1 MKFDIKTG
9 LFVFLCFLAI
19 RAKAQ
24 KEFYILEGEVVNSQ
38 TKLFVNDAEIR
49 FPSLK
54 IEFKSDKN
62 GFFRIAV
69 PSGEIVPIIIN
80 HPDFEI
86 RLDALSVKKDT
97 IITFGLEPLIRS
109 FLIGEVEKTAER
121 YNRVPESQAG
131 MEKLPSIGIKNL
143 PVLAG
148 EKDVLK
154 SFTWFPGIQSAT
166 EGTTELNVRGGS
178 SDQNLYLLDNS
189 TIYKSSHLLGMLST
203 FQALTTDEVDFY
215 KGGFPARF
223 GGRLSSVVDVKT
235 RQPNTQSFQ
244 LEGEIGLIS
253 AKILTEIPVLK
264 GKSGLMFAAR
274 GTYIDKIAR
283 IFVDKNELE
292 SFSFYDIQVKYS
304 HQFNK
309 NNKFVF
315 NYFTDRD
322 DYYFYDRLKTV
333 KDVYTL
339 SEQTWENQ
347 VLSANYSL
355 KLNEKL
361 QTRFFAGFS
370 RYNMYLNNKQE
381 DPDSTLNYSN
391 KFMST
396 ISDYS
401 LTNHTVWDISA
412 KLKLD
417 IGGGFTFHKII
428 PAQIRNQD
436 FDTIFTAHNLDPESP
451 TEFFLYSELLYKLNP
466 NLNIKAGVRN
476 SNYFTDEGK
485 TFSFLEPRLLAHY
498 LLNESSSIKLSYSRM
513 SQFLHLLTN
522 PGLGLPVDLWMASG
536 KEVSP
541 GFANQISADYSRN
554 LNTGNMKMAFTAGVY
569 FKKMQNIT
577 SYLDGYSSHNFTT
590 PYFFNTHSGWQSIVT
605 QGQGKARD
613 VEVMAEKLSGD
624 FTGWLSY
631 TLSSITHQ
639 FKKIN
644 NGKPF
649 PSGFEQKHSISL
661 VGQYKIN
668 QKYDFSFSW
677 DYHSGKPVTIPL
689 YIYFPGNFNFG
700 DATVN
705 YKNKRNLSLYAQ
717 GERNGQRMEA
727 FHRLNIA
734 IRRKFETK
742 HFYGN
747 FELSVYNLYNRHNP
761 FYYYLDSVYNPH
773 LNTPGGIPPPAR
785 TVLKSVS
792 IFPVIPSVSVSFKLK

>member
-9 LFVFLCFLAI
+9 LFVLLCFLAI
-19 RAKAQ
+19 RTKAQ
-24 KEFYILEGEVVNSQ
+24 KEFYILEGKIVNSH

-49 FPSLK
+49 FPSLN

-69 PSGEIVPIIIN
+69 PSEEIIPIIIN
-80 HPDFEI
+80 HPDYELRLDGLRIKTDTVITFEI
-86 RLDALSVKKDT
+86 
-97 IITFGLEPLIRS
+97 EPLIRS

-121 YNRVPESQAG
+121 YNKVQEPQAG
-131 MEKLPSIGIKNL
+131 MEKLSSIGIKNL

-154 SFTWFPGIQSAT
+154 SFTWFPGVQSAT

-203 FQALTTDEVDFY
+203 FQALTTDEVNFY

-244 LEGEIGLIS
+244 LDGEIGLIS

-264 GKSGLMFAAR
+264 GKSGLIFAAR
-274 GTYIDKIAR
+274 STYIDKIAR

-292 SFSFYDIQVKYS
+292 SFSFYDAQIKYI
-304 HQFNK
+304 HEFNK
-309 NNKFVF
+309 KNKLVF

-333 KDVYTL
+333 KDVFTQ
-339 SEQTWENQ
+339 SKQTWTNQ

-355 KLNEKL
+355 ILNEKI
-361 QTRFFAGFS
+361 QTRFFAGLS
-370 RYNMYLNNKQE
+370 RYKMQLENKQE
-381 DPDSTLNYSN
+381 DPDSTLNYFN
-391 KFMST
+391 KFTST

-401 LTNHTVWDISA
+401 LTNNTIWDISA
-412 KLKLD
+412 KLRLD
-417 IGGGFTFHKII
+417 IGGGFTFHKLI
-428 PAQIRNQD
+428 PAQIKNQD
-436 FDTIFTAHNLDPESP
+436 YDTTFTVHNLNPESSI
-451 TEFFLYSELLYKLNP
+451 ENFFYSELLYKP
-466 NLNIKAGVRN
+466 QPKLNIKAGARN
-476 SNYFTDEGK
+476 SNYYTTGDK
-485 TFSFLEPRLLAHY
+485 TYSFFEPRLLAHY
-498 LLNESSSIKLSYSRM
+498 ILNGNSSVKLSFSRM

-522 PGLGLPVDLWMASG
+522 PGLGLPIDLWMISG

-541 GFANQISADYSRN
+541 GFANQVSADYSRN
-554 LNTGNMKMAFTAGVY
+554 YKTGNLQMAFNLGFY
-569 FKKMQNIT
+569 LKKMENIT

-590 PYFFNTHSGWQSIVT
+590 PYFFNTHSSWHSIVT
-605 QGQGKARD
+605 QGQGKARGI
-613 VEVMAEKLSGD
+613 EIMAEKLSGD
-624 FTGWLSY
+624 FTGWFSY
-631 TLSSITHQ
+631 TWSSVTHQ

-649 PSGFEQKHSISL
+649 PSGFEQKHNISL
-661 VGQYKIN
+661 VGQYRIN

-677 DYHSGKPVTIPL
+677 DYHSGNPVTIPL

-700 DATVN
+700 NATVN

-734 IRRKFETK
+734 IRRKFEAK

-761 FYYYLDSVYNPH
+761 FYYYVDNVPYYEFQENSQRILKSKQ
-773 LNTPGGIPPPAR
+773 
-785 TVLKSVS
+785 VLKSVS
-792 IFPVIPSVSVSFKLK
+792 IFPIIPSVSVSFKLK

>member
-1 MKFDIKTG
+1 MKFYIKTG
-9 LFVFLCFLAI
+9 LCVFLCFLAI
-19 RAKAQ
+19 RTKAQ
-24 KEFYILEGEVVNSQ
+24 KEVSILEGKVVNSH
-38 TKLFVNDAEIR
+38 TKLFINDAEIR
-49 FPSLK
+49 FPSLN

-62 GFFRIAV
+62 GFFRIAL
-69 PSGEIVPIIIN
+69 PSEEIIPIIIN
-80 HPDFEI
+80 HPDYELRLEGLRLKTDTVITFEI
-86 RLDALSVKKDT
+86 
-97 IITFGLEPLIRS
+97 EPFIRS
-109 FLIGEVEKTAER
+109 FLIGEVEKTADR
-121 YNRVPESQAG
+121 YNKVQEPQAG
-131 MEKLPSIGIKNL
+131 MEKLSSIGIKNL

-154 SFTWFPGIQSAT
+154 SFTWFPGVQSAT

-189 TIYKSSHLLGMLST
+189 TVYKSSHLLGMLST

-264 GKSGLMFAAR
+264 GKSGLIFAAR
-274 GTYIDKIAR
+274 STYIDKIAR

-292 SFSFYDIQVKYS
+292 SFSFYDAQIKYN
-304 HQFNK
+304 HEFNK
-309 NNKFVF
+309 KNKLVI

-333 KDVYTL
+333 KDVFTL
-339 SEQTWENQ
+339 SKQTWTNQ
-347 VLSANYSL
+347 VLSADYSL
-355 KLNEKL
+355 KLYKNI
-361 QTRFFAGFS
+361 QTRLFAGFS
-370 RYNMYLNNKQE
+370 RYNMYLENKQE
-381 DPDSTLNYSN
+381 DPDSTLNFSN
-391 KFMST
+391 KFTST
-396 ISDYS
+396 ISNYV

-412 KLKLD
+412 KLRLD
-417 IGGGFTFHKII
+417 FGSGFTFHKLI
-428 PAQIRNQD
+428 PAKIKNQD
-436 FDTIFTAHNLDPESP
+436 YDTTFTVHNLNQERP
-451 TEFFLYSELLYKLNP
+451 TENFFYSELLYKP
-466 NLNIKAGVRN
+466 QPKLNIKAGVRN
-476 SNYFTDEGK
+476 SNYYTTGDK
-485 TFSFLEPRLLAHY
+485 TYSFIEPRLLTHY
-498 LLNESSSIKLSYSRM
+498 ILNENSSVKLSFSRM
-513 SQFLHLLTN
+513 SQFLHLLSN
-522 PGLGLPVDLWMASG
+522 PGLGLPVDLWMPSG

-541 GFANQISADYSRN
+541 GFANQISADYNRN
-554 LNTGNMKMAFTAGVY
+554 YKNGNLQMAFTAGVY
-569 FKKMQNIT
+569 FKKIENIT
-577 SYLDGYSSHNFTT
+577 SYLDGFSSHNFTT
-590 PYFFNTHSGWQSIVT
+590 PYFFYTHSDWHSIVT
-605 QGQGKARD
+605 QGKGKARGI
-613 VEVMAEKLSGD
+613 EVMAEKLSGD

-631 TLSSITHQ
+631 TWSSVTHQ

-649 PSGFEQKHSISL
+649 PSGFEQKHNISV

-668 QKYDFSFSW
+668 QKYNFSFSW
-677 DYHSGKPVTIPL
+677 DYHSGNPVTIPL

-773 LNTPGGIPPPAR
+773 LNSPGGNPPSAK

-792 IFPVIPSVSVSFKLK
+792 VFPVIPSFSVSFKLK